1 MPISATDRRTFL
13 TACSK
18 LGLAGTLFPGVLWGM
33 AEGEPQKITVD
44 MISQAAVIADV
55 PIPDEDREMMLRTLQ
70 DAAKGYDD
78 IYNLHMANGVQPAMV
93 FDPLITPDVKFE
105 KEKRPMQM
113 SPALPGRGVPTN
125 VESVAFN
132 SVRELAELVRTRKV
146 SSTALTE
153 MYLERLRVITRCCFS
168 SSPSLKTAGWRKPRK
183 PTAPSLRE
191 NIAGRCTGFRGA
203 RRICSR

>member
-113 SPALPGRGVPTN
+113 SPALPGRGVPT
-125 VESVAFN
+125 
-132 SVRELAELVRTRKV
+132 
-146 SSTALTE
+146 
-153 MYLERLRVITRCCFS
+153 
-168 SSPSLKTAGWRKPRK
+168 
-183 PTAPSLRE
+183 
-191 NIAGRCTGFRGA
+191 
-203 RRICSR
+203 